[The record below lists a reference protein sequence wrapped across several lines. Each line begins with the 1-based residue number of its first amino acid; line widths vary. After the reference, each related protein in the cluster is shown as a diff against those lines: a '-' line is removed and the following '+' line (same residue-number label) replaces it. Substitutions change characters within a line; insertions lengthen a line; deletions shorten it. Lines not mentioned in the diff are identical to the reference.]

1 MSYAT
6 GNSEDRQAVPITGT
20 PVANGPG
27 SLLSIGLSSSLSVI
41 SPLTKDSA
49 SGQAS
54 GLRHRINQGSLIE
67 KHLLRAEEH
76 RKISKGFN
84 ISSRNAVKR
93 WFVLYDDSHKP
104 IGGGGESKTQ
114 IPSNLPQPATYHD
127 IVIDTVSGSPASTT
141 IDPPYYI
148 PAHLEYHDNEKK
160 WRAGGNP
167 NKDIILKDCF
177 NICRKLDGAGIK
189 DHVIAVVSIKDTLD
203 IIFEKE
209 QDMLIWLEL
218 LLSCQQGGRSA
229 QGRIA
234 KPIYENMWEVNVK
247 GFKSD
252 KGSSSKFFQMTGPHR
267 LVATEDAFK
276 FFELGSDEPIPFAYK
291 DIKGHKNHNRNYIIQ
306 TGRMTRSGRG
316 EIEIDCKDHHVSAQ
330 IYATFERFTKET
342 IPDKQGKTSSGHH
355 GHFHGRMNST
365 SSSRSS
371 RSRDSM
377 QGHGN
382 VLHHGSSAVTAP
394 RGEYRPRSESWSNP
408 TIPHSLTDSKH
419 GVLPGYPGKTDS
431 SNQGSGVEE
440 KPSAPNATTY
450 SDIAAGKQS
459 ILANMVS
466 KKDPRFR
473 TTSEG
478 NHFGKIFPIK
488 SSGGAKYSITSGSP
502 MSPGSY
508 MSSESN
514 AESAGSSNS
523 IDDTEI
529 PYGPSMTPNADHAQ
543 EATIFEESSAE
554 SWVDPS
560 DPKSIEEHI
569 MKEEEIKDAKKKT
582 PNHHHLMNRQIGTSS
597 LIGRV
602 GEDMS
607 PFHYSMTNHT
617 SNVGLGKF
625 TGNSESSSDIKR
637 ASSLHANISH
647 AANKIDE
654 VVDAADSDAS
664 TISYAQLSLEK
675 YNDAPGQVGNKAI
688 ATNDFLPGSHP
699 ALIGVPI
706 PRCQNSFKRGVMGGE
721 PHFGLASS
729 PSQTHYATILNAN
742 DMSSTNIP
750 TAPMYL
756 VTSTSKTTDLT
767 IATSPLGRGG
777 GSSDYMLMSP
787 PPSLATPPVPNSVNY
802 ALSVTPNSNNNANNN
817 NLSSVATNCSGSS
830 SSTSSLKRQ
839 QSLGNGSNCGARS
852 NISTL
857 ERERRRLSM
866 LGLDE
871 DRITSMLMT
880 SSLTGSVSNP
890 RDPSS
895 SLITSPSSQSS
906 YNPLSD
912 GGCLDKE
919 DLTAGGDE
927 DASVYTLMSPTGG
940 ASTTSQVPIPGASS
954 PNSTSTARQISHSF
968 NPSKTHSISSLNR
981 RYSGRRSVGNNYKDV
996 IPSESAVSNQPSNI
1010 DFKQCDDSES
1020 SNYVHMCPPSSTVS
1034 ATSFVPPNVR
1044 SCDTEKDNLPAGN
1057 MSSYHGSEHN
1067 RSGRLT
1073 EDQVPNMAH
1082 PYRAIEESSS
1092 STTGSRR
1099 GSKSSLSHL
1108 GSSPSAA
1115 LTSHLAGPVL
1125 PLYTDLGNCSTTNFD
1140 QSSDVS
1146 PYLLMSPVE
1155 STDEKLLLR
1164 DECDNPTSQTLS
1176 AAALKGSSNISMH
1189 PVVRTRH
1196 RNRMSN
1202 SGSKRSSMCSDGGTG
1217 NIPISSPNL
1226 VGSVE
1231 ANKNVETAE
1240 WLSNTFSGS
1249 SVGCKSGGSRN
1260 SSLVGTPIGS
1270 LPTSSSLHHYKDAV
1284 DGVGAETYL
1293 SKQRSSHKDNILP
1306 EYSDDVYVPLN
1317 FGDDD
1322 ATVGSHDMPLQDHE
1336 ITLSQRRSTS
1346 TASGNIQ
1353 IPARQGQARNALPR
1367 MSPASSGSLISGATP
1382 SSFKGMDA
1390 FPSQASGFSECN
1402 IEERE
1407 TPNKEDKKDRSQN
1420 CDGPKSSIIHGR
1432 AFSMS
1437 STNRPS
1443 TVSSSNSSIG
1453 SSMGQGSKQNTAKV
1467 QGQVTKDKTNAVSA
1481 TQAGT
1486 SPNTMAARLG
1496 SWFRT
1501 RAGSVPAR
1509 PSMDGKRRHRTQS
1522 EGEKNFEP
1530 SISLPENEQT

>member
-1 MSYAT
+1 
-6 GNSEDRQAVPITGT
+6 
-20 PVANGPG
+20 
-27 SLLSIGLSSSLSVI
+27 
-41 SPLTKDSA
+41 
-49 SGQAS
+49 
-54 GLRHRINQGSLIE
+54 
-67 KHLLRAEEH
+67 
-76 RKISKGFN
+76 
-84 ISSRNAVKR
+84 
-93 WFVLYDDSHKP
+93 
-104 IGGGGESKTQ
+104 
-114 IPSNLPQPATYHD
+114 
-127 IVIDTVSGSPASTT
+127 
-141 IDPPYYI
+141 
-148 PAHLEYHDNEKK
+148 
-160 WRAGGNP
+160 
-167 NKDIILKDCF
+167 
-177 NICRKLDGAGIK
+177 
-189 DHVIAVVSIKDTLD
+189 
-203 IIFEKE
+203 
-209 QDMLIWLEL
+209 
-218 LLSCQQGGRSA
+218 
-229 QGRIA
+229 
-234 KPIYENMWEVNVK
+234 
-247 GFKSD
+247 
-252 KGSSSKFFQMTGPHR
+252 
-267 LVATEDAFK
+267 
-276 FFELGSDEPIPFAYK
+276 
-291 DIKGHKNHNRNYIIQ
+291 
-306 TGRMTRSGRG
+306 
-316 EIEIDCKDHHVSAQ
+316 
-330 IYATFERFTKET
+330 
-342 IPDKQGKTSSGHH
+342 
-355 GHFHGRMNST
+355 
-365 SSSRSS
+365 
-371 RSRDSM
+371 
-377 QGHGN
+377 
-382 VLHHGSSAVTAP
+382 
-394 RGEYRPRSESWSNP
+394 
-408 TIPHSLTDSKH
+408 
-419 GVLPGYPGKTDS
+419 
-431 SNQGSGVEE
+431 
-440 KPSAPNATTY
+440 
-450 SDIAAGKQS
+450 
-459 ILANMVS
+459 
-466 KKDPRFR
+466 
-473 TTSEG
+473 
-478 NHFGKIFPIK
+478 
-488 SSGGAKYSITSGSP
+488 
-502 MSPGSY
+502 
-508 MSSESN
+508 
-514 AESAGSSNS
+514 
-523 IDDTEI
+523 
-529 PYGPSMTPNADHAQ
+529 MTPNADHAQ

-569 MKEEEIKDAKKKT
+569 MKEEEIKDAKNKT
-582 PNHHHLMNRQIGTSS
+582 ILAQPNHHNSMNRQIGTSS

-602 GEDMS
+602 GQDIS
-607 PFHYSMTNHT
+607 PFHYSMANQT

-625 TGNSESSSDIKR
+625 TGESSSDMKR

-647 AANKIDE
+647 TAKRIDE

-675 YNDAPGQVGNKAI
+675 YNDAPGQEGVKAI

-721 PHFGLASS
+721 HSNMFGLASS
-729 PSQTHYATILNAN
+729 PSQTHYATIMNAN

-756 VTSTSKTTDLT
+756 VTSTSKATDLT

-927 DASVYTLMSPTGG
+927 EASVYTLMSPTGG
-940 ASTTSQVPIPGASS
+940 VSTTSQVPIPGASS
-954 PNSTSTARQISHSF
+954 PNSTSTTARQISHSF

-996 IPSESAVSNQPSNI
+996 VPSESAVSNQTSNI
-1010 DFKQCDDSES
+1010 DFKPSDDSES
-1020 SNYVHMCPPSSTVS
+1020 SNYVHMCPPSATAS

-1044 SCDTEKDNLPAGN
+1044 SCDTEKDNLPPGN
-1057 MSSYHGSEHN
+1057 MSTCQGSEHN

-1082 PYRAIEESSS
+1082 PPRTIEESSS
-1092 STTGSRR
+1092 SNTGSRR

-1125 PLYTDLGNCSTTNFD
+1125 PLYTDLGNSSTTNFD
-1140 QSSDVS
+1140 QSNDVS
-1146 PYLLMSPVE
+1146 PYLLMSPV

-1164 DECDNPTSQTLS
+1164 DECDNPTNQTLS
-1176 AAALKGSSNISMH
+1176 TSALKGSSNIPMH

-1226 VGSVE
+1226 VGSAE

-1284 DGVGAETYL
+1284 DGVNAETYL

-1322 ATVGSHDMPLQDHE
+1322 GTVGSHDMPLQDHE

-1390 FPSQASGFSECN
+1390 FPSQASGFSESN
-1402 IEERE
+1402 MEE
-1407 TPNKEDKKDRSQN
+1407 TSNKEDKKDRSQN
-1420 CDGPKSSIIHGR
+1420 CDGPRSSIAHGR

-1453 SSMGQGSKQNTAKV
+1453 SSMGQGSKQSSAKV
-1467 QGQVTKDKTNAVSA
+1467 QGQPTKDKTNAVNA